1 MGDLAAEGD
10 DAAVV
15 SHSWMALMT
24 LPPDATRGSAPAAVA
39 TLDGGGSGGGE
50 AGGGAAAEFV
60 AVGYGSGVYCPVPV
74 PVASGASV
82 RLVRA
87 ASGTGGTSGSSSA
100 NADIALDTAAAQV
113 GGDEAGGAT
122 VAVRYGEYGRG
133 VHCSLEAASGSSTRL
148 DLAADSGGSHGLLL
162 ARKVHGPSVDMRE
175 PACDGDEAW
184 RRQPDGASSC
194 GAAAAVA
201 HASLFWWLE
210 RISATEL
217 R

>member
-15 SHSWMALMT
+15 SHSWKALMT
-24 LPPDATRGSAPAAVA
+24 LPPDATRGLAPAAVA
-39 TLDGGGSGGGE
+39 TLDGGVE
-50 AGGGAAAEFV
+50 AGGGAAADI
-60 AVGYGSGVYCPVPV
+60 AVGYGSGVYCPGPV

-82 RLVRA
+82 RLVRT
-87 ASGTGGTSGSSSA
+87 ASDTGGTSGSSSA